1 MIRFLQTPG
10 PVKKIVLG
18 GLLLLICASMVIAF
32 VPGGLASSFG
42 IGGLAQGVIAQVG
55 SEQITTDDV
64 NRTLENMIRQQG
76 PQAQAQA
83 ALFRQFFSQRAVD
96 QLINQK
102 AMLVEAHRLGLRAS
116 DDEVKDE
123 LQHGRYAVYFYPG
136 GKFVGTEQYE
146 NMLTNAG
153 LTAQRFEEGVKD
165 EVLLAKLRNL
175 VAGSV
180 TVPDL
185 DVRREFEQR
194 NLKVKFDYAVL
205 TRDEILKGIH
215 PGETELKAYFDA
227 QKARYTNAI
236 PEKRKVRYA
245 LIDQT
250 KLEAQTQVT
259 HDELQAYYNQHREE
273 FRVPEQVNVRHILI
287 SAPEGGDGKVD
298 PKVLEDARAKAQDVL
313 KQLKA
318 GAKFED
324 LAKKYSGDKGS
335 AEKGGS
341 LGWINRGATVPPF
354 DKEAFSLPKGGTS
367 DLVQSIFGF
376 HIIHVD
382 DKQDAHL
389 KSLDEVKAQIEPVVK
404 QQKVAKVVEDQGRVL
419 LADARKDGLDKAAA
433 AKGLQIVTTDFFGR
447 MDSLPGIGSSPQ
459 FTEAVFG
466 ATEKSPPN
474 EVQITQGTVVYQLME
489 IKPAATPAFDEIHS
503 RVETDFKNERA
514 SALLAQKTQELADR
528 AKASHNLKSAAK
540 EAGATVK
547 SSDFVARDGQV
558 PDIGPMNGS
567 ASVAFTMKPGEI
579 SGPLQ
584 GGGNGIVLA
593 VTDLQEPPAD
603 TYAAK
608 QDEIRDTLRSTKQDE
623 LFTIFVSNL
632 RDQMTKAGKI
642 RINQDE
648 MKKLTGGAASSRDE
662 GE

>member
-10 PVKKIVLG
+10 PVKKIILG

-32 VPGGLASSFG
+32 VPGGLVSSFG
-42 IGGLAQGVIAQVG
+42 IGGLGQGVIAQVD
-55 SEQITTDDV
+55 SEQVTTEDV

-102 AMLVEAHRLGLRAS
+102 AMMVEAHRLGLRAS
-116 DDEVKDE
+116 DTEVKDE
-123 LQHGRYAVYFYPG
+123 IQHGRYAVYFYPG

-146 NMLTNAG
+146 NMLANAG
-153 LTAQRFEEGVKD
+153 LTPQRFEEGIKD
-165 EVLLAKLRNL
+165 EIVLAKLHNL
-175 VAGSV
+175 VTGSV

-215 PGETELKAYFDA
+215 PSETELKAYFDA
-227 QKARYTNAI
+227 QKARYINAI

-250 KLEAQTQVT
+250 KLEAQAQVT
-259 HDELQAYYNQHREE
+259 HDELQAYYNQHRDEY
-273 FRVPEQVNVRHILI
+273 RVPEQVNVRHILI
-287 SAPEGGDGKVD
+287 SAPEGSDGKVD

-341 LGWINRGATVPPF
+341 LGWINRGATVAPF

-382 DKQDAHL
+382 DKQDAHM

-404 QQKVAKVVEDQGRVL
+404 QQKVAKLVEDQGQAL
-419 LADARKDGLDKAAA
+419 LKDARTSGLDKAAA
-433 AKGLQIVTTDFFGR
+433 ARGLQVVTTDFFGR
-447 MDSLPGIGSSPQ
+447 MDALPGIGSSPQ

-466 ATEKSPPN
+466 AAEKSQPDA
-474 EVQITQGTVVYQLME
+474 VQVSQGTVVYQLAE
-489 IKPAATPAFDEIHS
+489 IKPAATPTFDEIRS
-503 RVETDFKNERA
+503 RVENDFKNERA
-514 SALLAQKTQELADR
+514 STLLSQ
-528 AKASHNLKSAAK
+528 
-540 EAGATVK
+540 
-547 SSDFVARDGQV
+547 
-558 PDIGPMNGS
+558 
-567 ASVAFTMKPGEI
+567 
-579 SGPLQ
+579 
-584 GGGNGIVLA
+584 
-593 VTDLQEPPAD
+593 
-603 TYAAK
+603 
-608 QDEIRDTLRSTKQDE
+608 
-623 LFTIFVSNL
+623 
-632 RDQMTKAGKI
+632 
-642 RINQDE
+642 
-648 MKKLTGGAASSRDE
+648 
-662 GE
+662 

>member
-42 IGGLAQGVIAQVG
+42 FGALGQGVIAQVD

-64 NRTLENMIRQQG
+64 NRALENMIRQQG

-102 AMLVEAHRLGLRAS
+102 AMLVEAHRLGLGAT
-116 DDEVKDE
+116 DDEVRDE
-123 LQHGRYAVYFYPG
+123 IQHGKYAAIFYPA
-136 GKFVGTEQYE
+136 GKFVGKDQYE
-146 NMLTNAG
+146 AMLANAS
-153 LTAQRFEEGVKD
+153 LTPQRFEEGLKD
-165 EVLLAKLRNL
+165 EIVFTKLQNL
-175 VAGSV
+175 VTGSV

-205 TRDEILKGIH
+205 THDDVLKGIH
-215 PGETELKAYFDA
+215 PSDTELKSFFDTN
-227 QKARYTNAI
+227 KARYVNAI

-250 KLEAQTQVT
+250 KLVAQTQVS
-259 HDELQAYYNQHREE
+259 HDELQAYYNQHRDE

-287 SAPEGGDGKVD
+287 SAPQGSDGKVD
-298 PKVLEDARAKAQDVL
+298 PKVLDDARAKAQDVL

-341 LGWINRGATVPPF
+341 LGWINHGVTVEPF
-354 DKEAFSLPKGGTS
+354 DKAAFSLPKGGTS
-367 DLVQSIFGF
+367 DPVQSIFGF

-382 DKQDAHL
+382 DKQDAHM
-389 KSLDEVKAQIEPVVK
+389 KSLDEAKAQIEPILK
-404 QQKVAKVVEDQGRVL
+404 QQDVSKAIDTQGQALLTDAK
-419 LADARKDGLDKAAA
+419 AHGLDKAAA
-433 AKGLQIVTTDFFGR
+433 AKGLQVVTTDYFGR
-447 MDSLPGIGSSPQ
+447 TDSLPGIGSSPQ
-459 FTEAVFG
+459 FSEAAF
-466 ATEKSPPN
+466 AAAANSQPD
-474 EVQITQGTVVYQLME
+474 EVQITQGVVVYQVTE
-489 IKPAATPAFDEIHS
+489 IKPAATPTFDEIRS

-514 SALLAQKTQELADR
+514 STLLSQKTQELSDR
-528 AKASHNLKSAAK
+528 AKTSHDLKKAAK
-540 EAGATVK
+540 EVGASVK
-547 SSDFVARDGQV
+547 TSEYVARDGQV
-558 PDIGPMNGS
+558 PDIGPMAGS

-579 SGPLQ
+579 TAPLQ
-584 GGGNGIVLA
+584 AGANGIVLA
-593 VTDLQEPPAD
+593 VTDLQEPTND
-603 TYAAK
+603 TFATQ
-608 QDEIRDTLRSTKQDE
+608 QDEIRDSLRNTKQE
-623 LFTIFVSNL
+623 QLFTIFVSNL
-632 RDQMTKAGKI
+632 RDQMQKSGKI
-642 RINQDE
+642 RVNADE
-648 MKKLTGGAASSRDE
+648 MKRLTGGAARDE

>member
-32 VPGGLASSFG
+32 VPGGIASSLGFG
-42 IGGLAQGVIAQVG
+42 SLGQGIIAQVDG
-55 SEQITTDDV
+55 EQITTEDV
-64 NRTLENMIRQQG
+64 NRAVENMIRQQG

-83 ALFRQFFSQRAVD
+83 ALFRQFLSPRALD

-116 DDEVKDE
+116 DAEVKDE

-153 LTAQRFEEGVKD
+153 LTPQRFEEGVKD
-165 EVLLAKLRNL
+165 DVVLAKLRGL

-205 TRDEILKGIH
+205 TRDEILKSIH
-215 PGETELKAYFDA
+215 PSETELKAYFDA
-227 QKARYTNAI
+227 QKARYVNAI

-259 HDELQAYYNQHREE
+259 RDELQAYYNQHREE
-273 FRVPEQVNVRHILI
+273 YRVPEQVSVRHILI
-287 SAPEGGDGKVD
+287 SAPEGSDGKVD

-318 GAKFED
+318 GAKFDD

-341 LGWINRGATVPPF
+341 LGWINRGVTVAPF

-389 KSLDEVKAQIEPVVK
+389 KSLDEVKSQIEPVVK
-404 QQKVAKVVEDQGRVL
+404 QQKVAKLVDDQGRAL

-433 AKGLQIVTTDFFGR
+433 AKGLQVVTTDFFGR

-466 ATEKSPPN
+466 AAAKSQPD
-474 EVQITQGTVVYQLME
+474 EVQVSQGTVVYQLME
-489 IKPAATPAFDEIHS
+489 IKPAATPTFDEIRS
-503 RVETDFKNERA
+503 RVETDFKNERV
-514 SALLAQKTQELADR
+514 STLLAQKTQQLSDR
-528 AKASHNLKSAAK
+528 AKAAHNLKSAAK

-547 SSDFVARDGQV
+547 TSEFVARDGQV
-558 PDIGPMNGS
+558 PDVGPMSGS

-593 VTDLQEPPAD
+593 LIDLQEPAAD

-608 QDEIRDTLRSTKQDE
+608 QDEIRDTLRSTKQDQ

-632 RDQMTKAGKI
+632 VDQMKKNGKI
-642 RINQDE
+642 RINQE
-648 MKKLTGGAASSRDE
+648 EQKKLGGSAERDE

>member
-32 VPGGLASSFG
+32 VPGGIASSLGF
-42 IGGLAQGVIAQVG
+42 GGLAQGVIAQVDN
-55 SEQITTDDV
+55 EQITTDDV
-64 NRTLENMIRQQG
+64 NRALENMIRQQG
-76 PQAQAQA
+76 PQAQQQA

-102 AMLVEAHRLGLRAS
+102 AMLVEAHRLGLRS
-116 DDEVKDE
+116 NDTEVKDE
-123 LQHGRYAVYFYPG
+123 IQHGRYAVYFYPA

-146 NMLTNAG
+146 NMLANAG
-153 LTAQRFEEGVKD
+153 LTPQRFEEGIKD
-165 EVLLAKLRNL
+165 EIVLAKLHNL
-175 VAGSV
+175 VTGSV

-215 PGETELKAYFDA
+215 PSETELKAYFDA
-227 QKARYTNAI
+227 QKGRYTNAI

-250 KLEAQTQVT
+250 KLEAQAQVT
-259 HDELQAYYNQHREE
+259 HDEFQAYYNQHRDEY
-273 FRVPEQVNVRHILI
+273 RVPEQVNVRHILI
-287 SAPEGGDGKVD
+287 SAPEGSDGKVD

-341 LGWINRGATVPPF
+341 LGWINRGATVAPF

-382 DKQDAHL
+382 DKQDAHM

-404 QQKVAKVVEDQGRVL
+404 QQKVAKLVEDQGQAL
-419 LADARKDGLDKAAA
+419 LRDARANGLDKAAA
-433 AKGLQIVTTDFFGR
+433 AKGLQVVTTDFFGR

-466 ATEKSPPN
+466 AKENSQPD
-474 EVQITQGTVVYQLME
+474 EVQVSQGTVVYQLTAT
-489 IKPAATPAFDEIHS
+489 KPTATPTFDEIRS

-514 SALLAQKTQELADR
+514 STLLTQKTQELADR
-528 AKASHNLKSAAK
+528 AKASHNLKNAAK

-547 SSDFVARDGQV
+547 TSDFVARDGQV
-558 PDIGPMNGS
+558 PDIGPMGGS

-579 SGPLQ
+579 SSPIQ

-593 VTDLQEPPAD
+593 VTDLQEPAAD
-603 TYAAK
+603 SYATK
-608 QDEIRDTLRSTKQDE
+608 QDEIRDTLRSTKQE
-623 LFTIFVSNL
+623 EMFTIFVSNL

-648 MKKLTGGAASSRDE
+648 MKKLTGSASSRDE